1 MTDPTPLDTAHAL
14 MDATPEDATLRLR
27 FFERLADS
35 ELFLLLQGEAVG
47 DSLTPEVFEV
57 EDAKYVLVFDREER
71 LAEFVEGSAHHAAL
85 SGRVVAKMLAGQGIG
100 IGVNLG
106 VAPSSILLPAEAMIW
121 LADMLENAP
130 DEVMARPVSVEA
142 PTGVS
147 QVLLQAIDTKLAT
160 AAGLADAA
168 YLVTAEFEDGRC
180 GLMLAI
186 IDALPAAQGALA
198 KAVGEVVM
206 FGDENGDGL
215 DVAFFAASEPV
226 CATLAKVGLRFELPK
241 REVEAH
247 APAAPGRDPN
257 NPPILR

>member
-1 MTDPTPLDTAHAL
+1 MTDPTPLDAAHAA
-14 MDATPEDATLRLR
+14 MEATPDDATPRLR

-35 ELFLLLQGEAVG
+35 ELFLLLQGEATG
-47 DSLTPEVFEV
+47 DSLLPEMYEI
-57 EDAKYVLVFDREER
+57 DAQKYILAFDREER
-71 LAEFVEGSAHHAAL
+71 LSEFAEGSAHHAAL
-85 SGRVVAKMLAGQGIG
+85 SGRVIAKMLAGQEIG
-100 IGVNLG
+100 LGLNLG
-106 VAPSSILLPAEAMIW
+106 VAPSSILLPTEAMDW

-142 PTGVS
+142 PVGVS
-147 QVLLQAIDTKLAT
+147 QDLLAAIDTKLAT

-168 YLVTAEFEDGRC
+168 YLVNARYEDRC

-206 FGDENGDGL
+206 FGDENDDGL
-215 DVAFFAASEPV
+215 DVAFFAATEPV

-241 REVEAH
+241 PAAEDH

>member
-1 MTDPTPLDTAHAL
+1 MTDSTPLDTAHAL
-14 MDATPEDATLRLR
+14 MAAAQDDATQRLR

-47 DSLTPEVFEV
+47 DSLSPEVFEV
-57 EDAKYVLVFDREER
+57 DDARYVLVFDREER
-71 LAEFVEGSAHHAAL
+71 LAEFVEGSAHHATL
-85 SGRVVAKMLAGQGIG
+85 SGRVITKMLAGQGIG
-100 IGVNLG
+100 LGVNLG
-106 VAPSSILLPAEAMIW
+106 VAPSSILLPAEAMVW

-130 DEVMARPVSVEA
+130 VQVMARPVSVAA
-142 PTGVS
+142 PIGVS
-147 QVLLQAIDTKLAT
+147 QALLEAIDTKLAT
-160 AAGLADAA
+160 ASGLADAA
-168 YLVTAEFEDGRC
+168 YLVAAQYEDRR

-186 IDALPAAQGALA
+186 IDALPAAHGALA

-215 DVAFFAASEPV
+215 DVAFFAASEPI

-241 REVEAH
+241 REAETH

>member
-14 MDATPEDATLRLR
+14 MDATPEDATQRLR

-35 ELFLLLQGEAVG
+35 ELFLLLQSETVG
-47 DSLTPEVFEV
+47 DSLSPEVFEV

-71 LAEFVEGSAHHAAL
+71 LAEFAEGSAHHAAL
-85 SGRVVAKMLAGQGIG
+85 SGRVIAKMLAGQGIG
-100 IGVNLG
+100 LGVNLG
-106 VAPSSILLPAEAMIW
+106 VAPSSILLPAKAMDW
-121 LADMLENAP
+121 LTDMLENAP
-130 DEVMARPVSVEA
+130 EEVMARPVSVEA
-142 PTGVS
+142 PVGVS
-147 QVLLQAIDTKLAT
+147 EALLAAVDTKLAK

-168 YLVTAEFEDGRC
+168 YLVTAQYEDDRR

-206 FGDENGDGL
+206 FGDENDAGL

-226 CATLAKVGLRFELPK
+226 CATLAKVGLRFESPK
-241 REVEAH
+241 PAAEAH